1 MSKLI
6 RASDQ
11 VCIVNDLK
19 VADSYFKRL
28 KGLIGTKKFVAGD
41 GLLFPNCNSVHM
53 WMMSIPID
61 VVFLK
66 TTNNHIGKKW
76 EIVGVR
82 HQLKPWKLLPVSEF
96 GADDALELPVGV
108 VQSLSLK
115 KGDWL
120 CIA

>member
-53 WMMSIPID
+53 LMMSIPID

-66 TTNNHIGKKW
+66 TTNNHIGNNW
-76 EIVGVR
+76 EILGVR